1 MQESKLVSFRK
12 NQNLFD
18 PSFASVLPPNT
29 PHQLHSSM
37 VLDESF
43 VLPAEVA
50 LDPADDEGDECFESP
65 VARPSRPFEDTDWT
79 DQDHFY
85 DGDLPEESCPGE

>member
-1 MQESKLVSFRK
+1 
-12 NQNLFD
+12 
-18 PSFASVLPPNT
+18 
-29 PHQLHSSM
+29 M

-50 LDPADDEGDECFESP
+50 LDSADDEGDECFESP
-65 VARPSRPFEDTDWT
+65 VARLSRPFEDTDWT

-85 DGDLPEESCPGE
+85 DGDLPEESCPGEWKLVHRDLDDIQFNGAIRRHWSKGKEEVMAGR